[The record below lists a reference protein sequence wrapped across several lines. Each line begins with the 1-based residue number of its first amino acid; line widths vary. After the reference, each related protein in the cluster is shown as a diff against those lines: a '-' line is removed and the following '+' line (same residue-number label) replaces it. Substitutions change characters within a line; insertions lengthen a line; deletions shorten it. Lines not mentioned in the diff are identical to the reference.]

1 MRDDT
6 SHKSVLV
13 WCSIQL
19 DGGNV
24 VSSNTCW
31 TDAASTA
38 DQAVVRSALSE
49 TALGPISFAV
59 TLQDLNP
66 ALGGT
71 HVGAITATFACKYYN
86 PAQLQL
92 PG

>member
-1 MRDDT
+1 MRHDK

-13 WCSIQL
+13 WRSIQL

-38 DQAVVRSALSE
+38 NQAVVRSALSE